1 MLATGMC
8 TSEFTDIHAVEAN
21 QLFKFVDVLVYLH
34 LVLVKTL
41 GGSRT
46 TSRTAHFAH
55 VRLPEFFLSSA
66 LSSGFPMKTLFA
78 ATRTARL

>member
-1 MLATGMC
+1 MEVC
-8 TSEFTDIHAVEAN
+8 TCEFTDINAIEAN

-41 GGSRT
+41 EGSRT

-55 VRLPEFFLSSA
+55 VRLHVFGVFAA